1 MRSTPLTR
9 RQFLAVTGIAALAGR
24 ANIWTLENDAIRF
37 RLLVAIR
44 DKVTEANLGVRTVR
58 NMRWQVADRTEK
70 LSAQQ
75 RAEFARLAG
84 TMMDSLT
91 YRENEVYQTRNQSG
105 QDPLNYPIRLNNK
118 IAALSGVVG
127 AGEYRP
133 TDQSRQAFTRLSR
146 ELDAELAALKKT
158 MDTSLPALNAILR
171 AAGLPELKPS
181 TEEMPP
187 RRGPVA
193 M

>member
-1 MRSTPLTR
+1 VQTYPIRVRKDPRSTATDADLQA
-9 RQFLAVTGIAALAGR
+9 QF
-24 ANIWTLENDAIRF
+24 N
-37 RLLVAIR
+37 LLMQIR

-58 NMRWQVADRTEK
+58 NMRGQVADRTDR
-70 LSAQQ
+70 LNAQQ
-75 RAEFARLAG
+75 KAEFTRLAN

-91 YRENEVYQTRNQSG
+91 YRENEVYQTKNQSG

-127 AGEYRP
+127 SGEYRP
-133 TDQSRQAFTRLSR
+133 TQQSREAFTRLSG
-146 ELDAELAALKKT
+146 ELDKELAALKKT
-158 MDTSLPALNAILR
+158 LDTNLPALNAILR

-181 TEEMPP
+181 TDELPP
-187 RRGPVA
+187 RRGPIA